1 MTSRAPFESLLK
13 QHSDLELQ
21 LFIASQRYNVRAKR
35 QAIRELKMR
44 RSVMTPPVQRQVN
57 PDEAGP
63 KITNDPTSARPKGS
77 ISDVAWLGVLLGAGA
92 IGLQLVSWTLSG

>member
-35 QAIRELKMR
+35 QAIRELKGR
-44 RSVMTPPVQRQVN
+44 QSKRTERATPQTQD
-57 PDEAGP
+57 DEGRVAHP
-63 KITNDPTSARPKGS
+63 PAASSDRPKGS

>member
-35 QAIRELKMR
+35 QAIRELKVR
-44 RSVMTPPVQRQVN
+44 RTQMAIPAQRPPEPSGDARTTATE
-57 PDEAGP
+57 PA
-63 KITNDPTSARPKGS
+63 SARPKGS

-92 IGLQLVSWTLSG
+92 LGLQLVSWALSG